1 MLFNKLLIMQLLLVL
16 FCFRW
21 VQEMAS
27 NNLSLDDL
35 KHLFEFIVRFDRM
48 EGAELLTN
56 NNLEKFNAT
65 INSVGQ
71 TKLVNALLDVRSSLS

>member
-1 MLFNKLLIMQLLLVL
+1 
-16 FCFRW
+16 
-21 VQEMAS
+21 MAA
-27 NNLSLDDL
+27 NNLSSDDL

-71 TKLVNALLDVRSSLS
+71 TKLVNALLDVRFSLS

>member
-1 MLFNKLLIMQLLLVL
+1 MLFNKLLLMQFLLIL
-16 FCFRW
+16 FCIRW
-21 VQEMAS
+21 VQEMAA
-27 NNLSLDDL
+27 NNLSSDDL

-56 NNLEKFNAT
+56 NNLAKFNAT

-71 TKLVNALLDVRSSLS
+71 TKLVNALLDVRCS